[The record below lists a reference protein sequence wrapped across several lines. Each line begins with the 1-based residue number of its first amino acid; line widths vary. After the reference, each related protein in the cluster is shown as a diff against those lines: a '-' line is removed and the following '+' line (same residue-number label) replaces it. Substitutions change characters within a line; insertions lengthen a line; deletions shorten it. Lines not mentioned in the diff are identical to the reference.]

1 MMSLLFQI
9 ISFMFPIVPCI
20 INCVTN
26 RISCDDTGH
35 HLHDLFLERSASGG
49 RHLFKQCIY
58 NNYKLF
64 WSV

>member
-1 MMSLLFQI
+1 MSLLFQI

-35 HLHDLFLERSASGG
+35 HLHDLFPAVEICLNNVFITIINYFGQ
-49 RHLFKQCIY
+49 FKKI
-58 NNYKLF
+58 
-64 WSV
+64 V